1 MSTHQCLSQHQ
12 AHHPEIAFRYT
23 HATGMWHFEDT
34 VYRLDDKVK
43 ITGAG
48 IYWDEYVKTDQEW
61 LISTDMRG

>member
-1 MSTHQCLSQHQ
+1 
-12 AHHPEIAFRYT
+12 
-23 HATGMWHFEDT
+23 MWHFEDT

-61 LISTDMRG
+61 LISHTGYEGYGCALKN